1 MDESILNTIKKL
13 LGIDSSYNAFDQ
25 DIIVHINTTINI
37 LYQLGLD
44 SCKGFYVQDET
55 ETWGDLLSN
64 NDILNLVQT
73 YVYLRVKSMFDPAS
87 GSVNESLNRIQ
98 QELEWRINVMV
109 DPKDYW

>member
-1 MDESILNTIKKL
+1 MDESILTTIKKL
-13 LGIDSSYNAFDQ
+13 LGIDSSYSAFDQ

-44 SCKGFYVQDET
+44 SCGDFYIEDDGA
-55 ETWGDLLSN
+55 TWGDMLESN
-64 NDILNLVQT
+64 SILNLVQT
-73 YVYLRVKSMFDPAS
+73 YMYLRVKSMFDPAN

-109 DPKDYW
+109 DPKGFW